1 MFLALWYYF
10 HGYVIIS
17 VTGFSVERFVN
28 LAAYKGIY
36 LWDIHPEGTGVTM
49 KVSVD
54 GFRMLKECGRKTGCR
69 FKILERRGFPFTV
82 HHYHK
87 RKILAAG
94 VLFFVAGLYILS
106 SFVWVIKVEGNERI
120 SQEQLL
126 QICEEMGLK
135 PGVWKKK
142 VNTKNITEK
151 LIENF
156 EDISWVS
163 VKIQGTNAQINI
175 VETIPKTEII
185 DRQTPMDIIAAKE
198 GVIVHMAVS
207 AGGPQVKI
215 NDVVEKGD
223 LLVSSEVPV
232 KDGEQEIGKE
242 YVHAEAVIK
251 AKLWYD
257 ITEEI
262 DLNYTEKQYTGE
274 YKDDTSVIVKDNM
287 VDFIKPN
294 IKYEHYDVEELY
306 EKPFSIGD
314 YKFPVA
320 LKKERYKE
328 YQLIEK
334 TRTVEEAK
342 KELNVKIEQ
351 QTKKLLKTD
360 SELIDIQTTFIESE
374 NKLTAKAI
382 VTMIERIDEERK
394 LENWSDTQ
402 DGTSGE
408 NSEH

>member
-1 MFLALWYYF
+1 MFLALWYYL

-49 KVSVD
+49 KVSVE

-82 HHYHK
+82 HHYQK

-106 SFVWVIKVEGNERI
+106 SFVWVIKVEGTERI

-126 QICEEMGLK
+126 QVCEEMGLK
-135 PGVWKKK
+135 PGVWKKEI
-142 VNTKNITEK
+142 NTKNITEK

-175 VETIPKTEII
+175 VETIPKTEIV
-185 DRQTPMDIIAAKE
+185 DRQTPMDIIASKE
-198 GVIVHMAVS
+198 GVIFNMAVS
-207 AGGPQVKI
+207 AGAPQVKI

-223 LLVSSEVPV
+223 LLVSSEVSV

-262 DLNYTEKQYTGE
+262 ELNYTQKQYTGE
-274 YKDDTSVIVKDNM
+274 FKDDKSLIIKDNM
-287 VDFIKPN
+287 IDVIKPN
-294 IKYEHYDVEELY
+294 IKYENYDVEELY

-314 YKFPVA
+314 YKFPIA
-320 LKKERYKE
+320 LKKQRYKQ
-328 YQLIEK
+328 YQWIEK

-342 KELNVKIEQ
+342 KELDETIQ
-351 QTKKLLKTD
+351 QQAQKLLQSD
-360 SELIDIQTTFIESE
+360 SELVDIQTTFTESE
-374 NKLTAKAI
+374 NKLTAKAV
-382 VTMIERIDEERK
+382 VTVIERIDEQRK

-402 DGTSGE
+402 DGTDRE
-408 NSEH
+408 NLEH